1 MLFQPIE
8 LLCIHGKCNYPY
20 SIEKKIEKMQKR
32 ENKKILKVTY
42 KIQGK
47 KEKKPRD
54 SRPTAHLVG
63 CVNFVLEVH
72 LFKYPLVIHALHI
85 IYIIYNWKRRELPF
99 LTNI

>member
-47 KEKKPRD
+47 KEKKTPRLQTN
-54 SRPTAHLVG
+54 S
-63 CVNFVLEVH
+63 
-72 LFKYPLVIHALHI
+72 
-85 IYIIYNWKRRELPF
+85 PF
-99 LTNI
+99 SGVR

>member
-47 KEKKPRD
+47 KGKKTPRLQTN
-54 SRPTAHLVG
+54 S
-63 CVNFVLEVH
+63 
-72 LFKYPLVIHALHI
+72 
-85 IYIIYNWKRRELPF
+85 PF
-99 LTNI
+99 SGVR